1 MHSLIRGVYFSIT
14 LKTIHRKDTYMK
26 QPKLELLSPA
36 GSWEALEA
44 AVRSGADA
52 VYLGG
57 SLFSARANAQNFDH
71 DTLKQAV
78 AYCHA
83 RGVKV
88 HLAVNTIL
96 LNHEIEPAL
105 DFVAFAYTL
114 PVDAVIVQDTGLLH
128 LLRQAAPTLQIH
140 ASTQMSVH
148 TPEGAK
154 LLAAQGVSR
163 VVLARELSLREI
175 KEISLALK
183 DGGFAHV
190 EIEHFVHG
198 ALCMSVSGQCYFSSL
213 LGSRSGNRGQCAQ
226 TCRLPFSAKGGT
238 GYDLS
243 LKDLSMIERIGELA
257 DAGVTSFKIEGRMKR
272 PEYVAAATAACRF
285 ALDQQAIPQNLTE
298 NLEAVFSRSGFT
310 TGYPDGT
317 LGRDMFGI
325 RTKED
330 VTSATNTVFQQ
341 LHSYYQKERQSVPI
355 TYSLVIKRST
365 PVTVMVSDHEQHT
378 VTVKGDIPQQAIH
391 RPIDEARC
399 LEQLKKTGGTP
410 FYCTNVTC
418 SIDPDLS
425 IPVSLLNQLRREA
438 LEQLLKQ
445 REQAPVIPFH
455 PVSFPTKTSWQS
467 TEPLPLR
474 AVFTRLHSADDIP
487 DCANV
492 CQMIYIPINTKE
504 HIVKELQNRGLPL
517 AVTMPR
523 GMFGTERTIASK
535 LEQFLKWDISH
546 VWVGTVNSVALAKT
560 MDCNIHGGYSLNVTN
575 TAAFEW
581 YEQLGLTDLELSYEL
596 TLKQSA
602 KIGGSLPRGLLLYG
616 RLPLMLC
623 RNCPGKN
630 DGKNCK
636 NCNGTTWLTDRKNIK
651 FPVQC
656 DYGCSEVLNAVPLTM
671 SDRISDISGMNFGIL
686 RFTVENSVEI
696 EETFQQFLYQ
706 KAPLGHYTRGLY
718 EKGIK

>member
-1 MHSLIRGVYFSIT
+1 MSNVEILA
-14 LKTIHRKDTYMK
+14 
-26 QPKLELLSPA
+26 PA
-36 GSWEALEA
+36 GSLDGLYA
-44 AVRSGADA
+44 SFQMGADA
-52 VYLGG
+52 VYVGTSRFG
-57 SLFSARANAQNFDH
+57 ARAFAKNPSVDELKEALVYAHMH
-71 DTLKQAV
+71 DKKIYLT
-78 AYCHA
+78 
-83 RGVKV
+83 
-88 HLAVNTIL
+88 VNTL
-96 LNHEIEPAL
+96 LSDRELENDLFPLIAPLYEAGL
-105 DFVAFAYTL
+105 DAC
-114 PVDAVIVQDTGLLH
+114 IVQDLGVLSFLH
-128 LLRQAAPTLQIH
+128 ENFPQMDLH
-140 ASTQMSVH
+140 ASTQMTILSGD
-148 TPEGAK
+148 EAELYK
-154 LLAAQGVSR
+154 NYGVTR
-163 VVLARELSLREI
+163 FVPARECTIEEI
-175 KEISLALK
+175 RAMRAQTDL
-183 DGGFAHV
+183 
-190 EIEHFVHG
+190 EIEVFVHG
-198 ALCMSVSGQCYFSSL
+198 ALCYCYSGQCLMSEEI
-213 LGSRSGNRGQCAQ
+213 GDRSGNRGMCAQ
-226 TCRLPFSAKGGT
+226 PCRLPFTSAYGNGHLFST
-238 GYDLS
+238 
-243 LKDLSMIERIGELA
+243 KDMCTLMHIPELV
-257 DAGVTSFKIEGRMKR
+257 DAGIDSFKIEGRMKR

-285 ALDQQAIPQNLTE
+285 ALDQQEIPQNLTE

-341 LHSYYQKERQSVPI
+341 LHSYYQKERQSIPI
-355 TYSLVIKRST
+355 RYSLVIKRDI
-365 PVTVMVSDHEQHT
+365 PVTVTVSDHEQHT
-378 VTVKGDIPQQAIH
+378 VTVEGDIPQQAIH

-418 SIDPDLS
+418 SIEPDLS

-445 REQAPVIPFH
+445 RGQAPVIPFH
-455 PVSFPTKTSWQS
+455 PVSFPANTLRQS

-546 VWVGTVNSVALAKT
+546 VWAGTVNSVALAKT
-560 MDCNIHGGYSLNVTN
+560 IGCNIHGGYSLNVTN

-602 KIGGSLPRGLLLYG
+602 KIGGNLPRGLLLYG

-671 SDRISDISGMNFGIL
+671 SDRISDISGMNFGTL

>member
-1 MHSLIRGVYFSIT
+1 MSNVEILA
-14 LKTIHRKDTYMK
+14 
-26 QPKLELLSPA
+26 PA
-36 GSWEALEA
+36 GSLDGLYA
-44 AVRSGADA
+44 SFQMGADA
-52 VYLGG
+52 VYVGTSRFG
-57 SLFSARANAQNFDH
+57 ARAFAKNPSVDELKEALVYAHMH
-71 DTLKQAV
+71 DKKIYLT
-78 AYCHA
+78 
-83 RGVKV
+83 
-88 HLAVNTIL
+88 VNTL
-96 LNHEIEPAL
+96 LSDRELENDLFPLIAPLYEAGL
-105 DFVAFAYTL
+105 DAC
-114 PVDAVIVQDTGLLH
+114 IVQDLGVLSFLH
-128 LLRQAAPTLQIH
+128 ENFPQMDLH
-140 ASTQMSVH
+140 ASTQMTILSGD
-148 TPEGAK
+148 EAELYK
-154 LLAAQGVSR
+154 NYGVTR
-163 VVLARELSLREI
+163 FVPARECTIEEI
-175 KEISLALK
+175 RAMRAQTDL
-183 DGGFAHV
+183 
-190 EIEHFVHG
+190 EIEVFVHG
-198 ALCMSVSGQCYFSSL
+198 GLCYCYSGQCLMSEEI
-213 LGSRSGNRGQCAQ
+213 GDRSGNRGMCAQ
-226 TCRLPFSAKGGT
+226 PCRLPFTSAYGNGHLFST
-238 GYDLS
+238 
-243 LKDLSMIERIGELA
+243 KDMCTLMHIPELV
-257 DAGVTSFKIEGRMKR
+257 DAGIDSFKIEGRMKR

-285 ALDQQAIPQNLTE
+285 ALDQQEIPQNLTE

-341 LHSYYQKERQSVPI
+341 LHSYYQKERQSIPI
-355 TYSLVIKRST
+355 RYSLVIKRDI
-365 PVTVMVSDHEQHT
+365 PVTVTVSDHEQHT
-378 VTVKGDIPQQAIH
+378 VTVEGDIPQQAIH

-418 SIDPDLS
+418 SIEPDLS

-445 REQAPVIPFH
+445 RGQAPVIPFH
-455 PVSFPTKTSWQS
+455 PVSFPANTLRQS

-546 VWVGTVNSVALAKT
+546 VWAGTVNSVALAKT
-560 MDCNIHGGYSLNVTN
+560 IGCNIHGGYSLNVTN

-602 KIGGSLPRGLLLYG
+602 KIGGNLPRGLLLYG

-671 SDRISDISGMNFGIL
+671 SDRISDISGMNFGTL

>member
-1 MHSLIRGVYFSIT
+1 
-14 LKTIHRKDTYMK
+14 MK
-26 QPKLELLSPA
+26 QSKLELLSPA

-57 SLFSARANAQNFDH
+57 SLFSARANAQNFEH
-71 DTLKQAV
+71 DALKQAA

-83 RGVKV
+83 RGVKI

-96 LNHEIEPAL
+96 LNHELEQAL
-105 DFVAFAYTL
+105 DFVAFACSL

-154 LLAAQGVSR
+154 LLAQQGVSR
-163 VVLARELSLREI
+163 VVLARELSLKEI
-175 KEISLALK
+175 KEISKALK
-183 DGGFAHV
+183 DSGFAHV

-226 TCRLPFSAKGGT
+226 TCRLPFSVKGGT

-243 LKDLSMIERIGELA
+243 LKDLSMIERIGELV

-272 PEYVAAATAACRF
+272 PEYVAAATSACRF
-285 ALDQQAIPQNLTE
+285 ALDRQTIPQSLTE

-325 RTKED
+325 RRKED

-341 LHSYYQKERQSVPI
+341 LHSYYKNERQSIPI
-355 TYSLVIKRST
+355 TCSLIIKKGT
-365 PVTVMVSDHEQHT
+365 PVTLTVFDHAQHS
-378 VTVKGDIPQQAIH
+378 VTVEGDIPQQAIH

-425 IPVSLLNQLRREA
+425 IPISLLNQLRRDV
-438 LEQLLKQ
+438 LEQLLRL
-445 REQAPVIPFH
+445 REQAPAIPFH
-455 PVSFPTKTSWQS
+455 SVSLPIKPQHQDIQ
-467 TEPLPLR
+467 PLPLR
-474 AVFTRLHSADDIP
+474 AVFTRVHSADDIP
-487 DCANV
+487 DCTNI
-492 CQMIYIPINTKE
+492 CQKVYIPINTKE
-504 HIVKELQNRGLPL
+504 RVVKELQDRGLSL

-523 GMFGTERTIASK
+523 GMFGTEHAIASK

-546 VWVGTVNSVALAKT
+546 VWAGTINSVALAKT
-560 MDCNIHGGYSLNVTN
+560 LGCRIHGGYSLNVTN
-575 TAAFEW
+575 TAALAW
-581 YEQLGLTDLELSYEL
+581 YEELGLTDMELSYEL
-596 TLKQSA
+596 TLKQSV
-602 KIGGSLPRGLLLYG
+602 KIGGSIPRGLLLYG

-630 DGKNCK
+630 DGKHCK

-656 DYGCSEVLNAVPLTM
+656 DYGCSEVFNAVPLTM
-671 SDRISDISGMNFGIL
+671 SDRISDLSGMNFGVL

-706 KAPLGHYTRGLY
+706 KTPLGHYTRGLY
-718 EKGIK
+718 DKGIK

>member
-1 MHSLIRGVYFSIT
+1 
-14 LKTIHRKDTYMK
+14 
-26 QPKLELLSPA
+26 
-36 GSWEALEA
+36 
-44 AVRSGADA
+44 
-52 VYLGG
+52 
-57 SLFSARANAQNFDH
+57 
-71 DTLKQAV
+71 
-78 AYCHA
+78 
-83 RGVKV
+83 
-88 HLAVNTIL
+88 
-96 LNHEIEPAL
+96 
-105 DFVAFAYTL
+105 
-114 PVDAVIVQDTGLLH
+114 
-128 LLRQAAPTLQIH
+128 
-140 ASTQMSVH
+140 
-148 TPEGAK
+148 
-154 LLAAQGVSR
+154 
-163 VVLARELSLREI
+163 
-175 KEISLALK
+175 
-183 DGGFAHV
+183 
-190 EIEHFVHG
+190 
-198 ALCMSVSGQCYFSSL
+198 
-213 LGSRSGNRGQCAQ
+213 
-226 TCRLPFSAKGGT
+226 
-238 GYDLS
+238 
-243 LKDLSMIERIGELA
+243 MIERIGELA

-355 TYSLVIKRST
+355 TYSLMIKRGT
-365 PVTVMVSDHEQHT
+365 PVTITVSDHEQHT
-378 VTVKGDIPQQAIH
+378 VTVEGDIPQQAIH

-418 SIDPDLS
+418 SIEPDLS

-455 PVSFPTKTSWQS
+455 PVSFPTKTSRQS

-523 GMFGTERTIASK
+523 GMFGIERTIASK

-546 VWVGTVNSVALAKT
+546 VWAGTVNSVALAKT

>member
-1 MHSLIRGVYFSIT
+1 M
-14 LKTIHRKDTYMK
+14 RKRTEAEI
-26 QPKLELLSPA
+26 LAPA
-36 GSWEALEA
+36 GTREALTA
-44 AVRSGADA
+44 AVRCGANA

-57 SLFSARANAQNFDH
+57 KLLNARRNAENFD
-71 DTLKQAV
+71 DEALKEAV
-78 AYCHA
+78 RYCHE

-88 HLAVNTIL
+88 YLTLNTLVRDAELKDAEHMLALSCESGID
-96 LNHEIEPAL
+96 AL
-105 DFVAFAYTL
+105 
-114 PVDAVIVQDTGLLH
+114 IIQDLGIARLA
-128 LLRQAAPTLQIH
+128 QSCAPGIPLH
-140 ASTQMSVH
+140 ASTQMSVQ
-148 TPEGAK
+148 T
-154 LLAAQGVSR
+154 LAGLEELKGLGFTRA
-163 VVLARELSLREI
+163 VLPRELTLEEI
-175 KEISLALK
+175 TALASESPVELEI
-183 DGGFAHV
+183 F
-190 EIEHFVHG
+190 IHG
-198 ALCMSVSGQCYFSSL
+198 ALCMCVSGQCYLSAM
-213 LGSRSGNRGQCAQ
+213 LGSRSGSRGLCAQ
-226 TCRLPFSAKGGT
+226 PCRLPFAAPGGT
-238 GYDLS
+238 GADLS
-243 LKDLSMIERIGELA
+243 LKDLSLIPYIRTLHE
-257 DAGVTSFKIEGRMKR
+257 AGVLSFKIEGRMKR

-285 ALDQQAIPQNLTE
+285 ALDQQEIPQNLTE

-341 LHSYYQKERQSVPI
+341 LHSYYQKERQSIPI
-355 TYSLVIKRST
+355 RYSLVIKRDI
-365 PVTVMVSDHEQHT
+365 PVTVTVSDHEQHT
-378 VTVKGDIPQQAIH
+378 VTVEGDIPQQAIH

-418 SIDPDLS
+418 SIEPDLS
-425 IPVSLLNQLRREA
+425 IPVSLLNQRRREA

-445 REQAPVIPFH
+445 RGQAPVIPFH
-455 PVSFPTKTSWQS
+455 PVSFPANTLRQS

-546 VWVGTVNSVALAKT
+546 VWAGTVNSVALAKT
-560 MDCNIHGGYSLNVTN
+560 IGCNIHGGYSLNVTN

-602 KIGGSLPRGLLLYG
+602 KIGGNLPRGLLLYG

-651 FPVQC
+651 FSVQC

-671 SDRISDISGMNFGIL
+671 SDRISDISGMNFGTL